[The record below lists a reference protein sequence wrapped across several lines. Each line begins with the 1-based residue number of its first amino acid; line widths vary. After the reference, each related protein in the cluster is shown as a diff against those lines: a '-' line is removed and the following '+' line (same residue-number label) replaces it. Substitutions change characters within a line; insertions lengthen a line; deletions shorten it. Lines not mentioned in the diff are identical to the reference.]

1 MPINV
6 NSVYEAVLDI
16 ANKEQRGYIT
26 PKEFNVF
33 ANHAQ
38 NEIFTSYFAKSNI
51 HGQAPPNDSEYA
63 DPHDISQEKIEY
75 FEVDVHAQELRVLSE
90 EDDIKNIFALI
101 TPADFYKIQ
110 NVMVRYD
117 TTQEDHKPDD
127 NKKVKTTHFGLKNPK
142 IGAFPDHNNEQ
153 LKSNYLKRHRPRENW
168 SDMFSAGALSRWILW
183 DKKTIK
189 ESIKAFKKRFNLK

>member
-75 FEVDVHAQELRVLSE
+75 FEIDVHAQELRVLSE

-127 NKKVKTTHFGLKNPK
+127 NKKVKTTIDLGPAVNAEYVSKK
-142 IGAFPDHNNEQ
+142 Q
-153 LKSNYLKRHRPRENW
+153 L
-168 SDMFSAGALSRWILW
+168 
-183 DKKTIK
+183 IK
-189 ESIKAFKKRFNLK
+189 LELLYV